1 MHPQR
6 AGVRVVAA
14 ITAHA
19 MSRIPLA
26 VIGGTLGFI
35 AYVLAATIVADR
47 VLDANAVVQLLYF
60 AVVGFVWVFP
70 VRWLMLW
77 AAHKR

>member
-1 MHPQR
+1 MHAQR

-14 ITAHA
+14 ITANA
-19 MSRIPLA
+19 MSRIPVA
-26 VIGGTLGFI
+26 VIGGTVGFI
-35 AYVLAATIVADR
+35 AYVMAVTIVADH
-47 VLDANAVVQLLYF
+47 VLDANVVVQLLYF

-77 AAHKR
+77 AAYKR